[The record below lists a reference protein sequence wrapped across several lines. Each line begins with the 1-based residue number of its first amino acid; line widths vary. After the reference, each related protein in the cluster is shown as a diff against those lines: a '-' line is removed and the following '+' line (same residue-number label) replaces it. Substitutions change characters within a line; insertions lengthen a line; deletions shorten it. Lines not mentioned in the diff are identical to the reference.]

1 MTDYDFIDPD
11 LPEENSD
18 EETDMNDIPK
28 SEDKIAVEEIVAEM
42 EAMEEEVLG
51 DDPKDHTEQQ
61 GVNTDSTD
69 INSDKV
75 AEDNRGFL
83 GRAYNQLK
91 SIL

>member
-61 GVNTDSTD
+61 EVNTDSTD